1 MNLLQCLSIEF
12 ILLFKAVILILF
24 LSWLIIVV
32 YYYFSNMSIF
42 INANETYINNNIK
55 SFFYLFVYSLS
66 AIFVIFIVFL
76 DMNLYN
82 GYKIGLNNGTV
93 IPTIYFIKISFFSK
107 FFANIFSFSLTKFN
121 LAFFL
126 LFSVLYPIIF
136 AVMSFDNNNLN
147 SKLYIYVYT
156 IFIISYLLLFVENI
170 IIFYFLYEVLLILV
184 FFVMYLTAN
193 SRGGIEAAIY
203 FATWAI
209 LGSILVG
216 LGILMLLNLT
226 KIFTFDLLKYNRLT
240 YNEVYY
246 IYLLFFFGFGVKLS
260 VWPFWYWLPKAHVE
274 VSTGM
279 SIFLSCI
286 LIKLSFFSLLRFQQI
301 LLTEISYTLCI
312 IVASLTCIDIVYRFI
327 NLRDLKAIIAYGSV
341 LHTNLLLILIHLDSF
356 KNLKTSIYY
365 IWGHSLAT
373 ATMFLVVNALEI
385 RYSSRNI
392 LYISGVWYT
401 SPSFGYL
408 MFFSLISFLDI
419 PLSVFF
425 WGELWLWVLALN
437 KIFLL
442 AIQILFAVNVI
453 FICIFFKIWWSLL
466 FGTPDV
472 STKKINSNEVNFE
485 NNSLIIW
492 LVFIQILIGVQPA
505 ILSFLCGL
513 YI

>member
-1 MNLLQCLSIEF
+1 MLQPHWISVEIV
-12 ILLFKAVILILF
+12 LLFKAVIILLF
-24 LSWLIIVV
+24 FSWLLLVV
-32 YYYFSNMSIF
+32 YYYFYTMSIF
-42 INANETYINNNIK
+42 TNVNETYINNNIK
-55 SFFYLFVYSLS
+55 SFFYLFVYLLC
-66 AIFVIFIVFL
+66 AIFVIFILML
-76 DMNLYN
+76 DFAMYN
-82 GYKIGLNNGTV
+82 NFKMDLSENIVT
-93 IPTIYFIKISFFSK
+93 PKIYFIKIYFFNKSFI
-107 FFANIFSFSLTKFN
+107 NIFSFSLTKFN
-121 LAFFL
+121 LSFFL
-126 LFSVLYPIIF
+126 LFSILYPIIF
-136 AVMSFDNNNLN
+136 AIMSFDNNNLN
-147 SKLYIYVYT
+147 SRLYIYMYT

-170 IIFYFLYEVLLILV
+170 IIFYFLYEVMLILV

-203 FATWAI
+203 FAAWAI
-209 LGSILVG
+209 FGSILVG
-216 LGILMLLNLT
+216 LGVMMLLNLT
-226 KIFTFDLLKYNRLT
+226 QIYTFDLLKYNKLT

-246 IYLLFFFGFGVKLS
+246 IYILFFFGFGVKLS
-260 VWPFWYWLPKAHVE
+260 VWPYWYWLPKAHVE

-301 LLTEISYTLCI
+301 LLTEISYTICI
-312 IVASLTCIDIVYRFI
+312 IAAALTSIDIVYRFI

-356 KNLKTSIYY
+356 KSLKTSIYY

-392 LYISGVWYT
+392 LHISGVWYT

-419 PLSVFF
+419 PLSIFF

-442 AIQILFAVNVI
+442 ALQILFAVNVI
-453 FICIFFKIWWSLL
+453 FISIFFKIWWSLL
-466 FGTPDV
+466 FGTPDISV
-472 STKKINSNEVNFE
+472 KKINSNEVNFE
-485 NNSLIIW
+485 NNSLIVW
-492 LVFIQILIGVQPA
+492 LIIIQIILGVQPSL
-505 ILSFLCGL
+505 LSFLCGL